1 MEPYLERCVKS
12 ITKANYENLEI
23 ILVDDGSQ
31 DGCPGICDRWA
42 ARDARI
48 RVIHKPNGGLVS
60 ARKAGLEIATGDYA
74 TYVDGDDWI
83 EPAMY
88 DCLNRYDVDMIVQGF
103 VSDRGKTSARVL
115 NRVPSGVYEGE
126 QLQHLRTEMLV
137 DDQGKFRLYPNV
149 WNKIFR
155 LEKLK
160 KFQALVPDRISMG
173 EDVAVTYRY
182 LLEADQVVITED
194 CHYHYILNPSG
205 MTSKKDIRYIEK
217 CYALFDYLMQVD
229 GLPGEKI
236 DNYFC
241 SMMINGISI
250 LFDPR
255 VKADKNYCRQMA
267 EQYHRQQ
274 RLAQRVQH
282 SIRYQKDGVSRF
294 MLDTFSREQFP
305 LTVLGTCV
313 YILRCH
319 LVKR

>member
-12 ITKANYENLEI
+12 ITKANYENLEV

-31 DGCPGICDRWA
+31 DGCPEICDRWA

-83 EPAMY
+83 EPEMY
-88 DCLNRYDVDMIVQGF
+88 DCLNRYDVDLIVQGF

-115 NRVPSGVYEGE
+115 NRVSSGVYEGE
-126 QLQHLRTEMLV
+126 HLQRLRTEMLV
-137 DDQGKFRLYPNV
+137 DDQGKFQLYPCV

-155 LEKLK
+155 KEKLK
-160 KFQALVPDRISMG
+160 KFQNLVPDRVSMG

-182 LLEADQVVITED
+182 LLEADQVVITDD

-229 GLPGEKI
+229 GLPREQI

-255 VKADKNYCRQMA
+255 VKADKSYCRQMA
-267 EQYHRQQ
+267 EQYHHQQ
-274 RLAQRVQH
+274 GLQQRVQG
-282 SIRYQKDGVSRF
+282 SRRYQRNRNSRF
-294 MLDTFSREQFP
+294 MINTFSRKQFF
-305 LTVLGTCV
+305 LTMLGTCI
-313 YILRCH
+313 YIARCH
-319 LVKR
+319 LIKG